1 MITELKQFIK
11 KNLLKYSETDI
22 FFRQQYKYVIDE
34 NEIIPNDMIIYRLE
48 DYNLDLHPWRFKT
61 APFGAI
67 KNQKGLLFAERVNFG
82 FTGSSKPVDKFLLLD
97 K

>member
-48 DYNLDLHPWRFKT
+48 DYNLDLHP
-61 APFGAI
+61 
-67 KNQKGLLFAERVNFG
+67 
-82 FTGSSKPVDKFLLLD
+82 
-97 K
+97 